1 MTDKLNLT
9 KYAIN
14 YLSKFSSSKNNLK
27 KILMNKIKRSNIE
40 KVDKFN
46 LYNNVESIIIKL
58 EENNFINDYEYALS
72 KIRNFNTQGKSK
84 IFIKSYFIS
93 KGIEK
98 NIIDKVLEEYELKNV
113 DWEIL
118 SARKFFTK
126 KRLIKNQENKEK
138 NLSKMARAGF
148 KYDICIKILDEI

>member
-58 EENNFINDYEYALS
+58 EE
-72 KIRNFNTQGKSK
+72 K
-84 IFIKSYFIS
+84 
-93 KGIEK
+93 
-98 NIIDKVLEEYELKNV
+98 
-113 DWEIL
+113 
-118 SARKFFTK
+118 
-126 KRLIKNQENKEK
+126 
-138 NLSKMARAGF
+138 
-148 KYDICIKILDEI
+148 